1 MSDSDTKSLK
11 VVIGG
16 INIPIKV
23 RGSEATQIHDIT
35 TEVNAR
41 LKDIQ
46 IRYPDKKLE
55 ESLAMTVLSLM
66 VEKET
71 EVQILPGEDELL
83 KSFDR
88 VDELLDK
95 LLQ

>member
-1 MSDSDTKSLK
+1 MSDNDTKSLN

-16 INIPIKV
+16 INIPVKV
-23 RGSEATQIHDIT
+23 QDSEINQIHDIT
-35 TEVNAR
+35 ATVNSR

-46 IRYPDKKLE
+46 MRYPDKKLE
-55 ESLAMTVLSLM
+55 ESMAMTVLSLL
-66 VEKET
+66 VQKEKDAQT
-71 EVQILPGEDELL
+71 LPRQNELMS
-83 KSFDR
+83 SFDR

>member
-1 MSDSDTKSLK
+1 MSDSDTKSLN

-16 INIPIKV
+16 INIPVKV
-23 RGSEATQIHDIT
+23 RDSETSQIHDIT
-35 TEVNAR
+35 TEVNTR

-55 ESLAMTVLSLM
+55 DALAMTVLSLL
-66 VEKET
+66 VQKET
-71 EVQILPGEDELL
+71 ETQILPGEDELN
-83 KSFDR
+83 KGFDR